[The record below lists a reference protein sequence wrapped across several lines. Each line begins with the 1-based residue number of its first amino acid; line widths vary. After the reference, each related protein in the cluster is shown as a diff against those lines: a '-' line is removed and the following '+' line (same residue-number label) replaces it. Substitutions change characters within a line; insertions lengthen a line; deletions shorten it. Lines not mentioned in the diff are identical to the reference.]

1 MKGGIYNVL
10 KARFLVDEDANRNWG
25 FILFVIFLAIIMIAN
40 TNNYERKIF
49 RIKALEG
56 EVKELRSEFVDRR
69 SELMKLKM
77 ESTVAKKMETRE
89 IFPSEVPP
97 VKIVVESQ
105 IEKKSFWDKLKIWQ

>member
-25 FILFVIFLAIIMIAN
+25 FILFVILLAIIMIGN

-49 RIKALEG
+49 KIKALEG

-69 SELMKLKM
+69 SELMELKL
-77 ESTVAKKMETRE
+77 EST
-89 IFPSEVPP
+89 
-97 VKIVVESQ
+97 
-105 IEKKSFWDKLKIWQ
+105 IEKKNDNKGNKTFLRSTRKNKCKIRRIKEKFS

>member
-25 FILFVIFLAIIMIAN
+25 FILFVILLAIIMIAN

-69 SELMKLKM
+69 SELMELKL
-77 ESTVAKKMETRE
+77 ESTIERKMIEKE
-89 IFPSEVPP
+89 IKPSSVPP
-97 VKIVVESQ
+97 VKIKVKAPEQ
-105 IEKKSFWDKLKIWQ
+105 KKNFVQKLWQ

>member
-25 FILFVIFLAIIMIAN
+25 FILFVILLAIIMIAN

-69 SELMKLKM
+69 SELMELKL
-77 ESTVAKKMETRE
+77 ESTIEKKMIEKE
-89 IFPSEVPP
+89 IKPSSVPP
-97 VKIVVESQ
+97 VKIKVKVAEP
-105 IEKKSFWDKLKIWQ
+105 EKNFVQKLWQ

>member
-25 FILFVIFLAIIMIAN
+25 FILFVILLAIIMIGN

-49 RIKALEG
+49 KIKALEG

-69 SELMKLKM
+69 SELMELKL
-77 ESTVAKKMETRE
+77 ESTIEKKMITKE
-89 IFPSEVPP
+89 IKPSSVPP
-97 VKIVVESQ
+97 VKINVKSDESKKNFL
-105 IEKKSFWDKLKIWQ
+105 EKLWQ